1 MTHIVQTV
9 QTMPQRGFGL
19 AGAGQVWEEPLIEEP
34 KGLGSP
40 QHIEIVVYIEI
51 LKARLG
57 PSPFVSLGDLQQATG
72 LSNLMLERTLDN
84 LETHGRIESVR
95 VDDEELYYFAV
106 F

>member
-1 MTHIVQTV
+1 M
-9 QTMPQRGFGL
+9 
-19 AGAGQVWEEPLIEEP
+19 GADQVWEEAVTKESR
-34 KGLGSP
+34 GLGSP
-40 QHIEIVVYIEI
+40 QRIEIVVYMEI

-57 PSPFVSLGDLQQATG
+57 PSPFVSFGDLQQGTG
-72 LSNLMLERTLDN
+72 LSNLMLQRTLDN